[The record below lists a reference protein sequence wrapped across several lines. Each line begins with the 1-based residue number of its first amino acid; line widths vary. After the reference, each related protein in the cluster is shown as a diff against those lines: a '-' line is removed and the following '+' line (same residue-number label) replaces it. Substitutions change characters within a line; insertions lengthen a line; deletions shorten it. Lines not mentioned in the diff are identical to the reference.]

1 MSSSVPAPE
10 YEDINAQPNA
20 PAHTM
25 GIDPTMYKIVLRDD
39 DANTFLEIL
48 RKLVRGG
55 KLNQFFPNPNGME
68 NLYRL
73 MSPAGN
79 LGIDPEIR
87 INPRCGLPS
96 EPDIGRVLADKEA
109 APRFLSR
116 NDTAEVNA
124 RSDEASFK
132 LHRRIQYLR
141 DVHKS
146 DLPKRINH
154 ELKLRRVDLGVKTAS
169 FYSIF
174 ERYDPGEGVFTR
186 YTITLQHQDTR
197 WNRHQIEMQ
206 GDDLKATEGFRNV
219 ISRYHSDE
227 AEFAFILLS
236 EVPSIKVEEVVRG
249 RIGPLWFK
257 EAETMPTEIRTLL
270 EQNPGNFILN
280 FPLER
285 VVINSTA
292 KEDLQADPFSRLY
305 RHSVEGE
312 ARQFALEAAERL
324 GYRVFKERK
333 FCVTKGIAEPFKQL
347 LAERNARCIVY
358 TI

>member
-1 MSSSVPAPE
+1 
-10 YEDINAQPNA
+10 
-20 PAHTM
+20 M
-25 GIDPTMYKIVLRDD
+25 GVDPTMYRVILKEA
-39 DANTFLEIL
+39 DADVFLEFL
-48 RKLVRGG
+48 RKLIRGG
-55 KLNQFFPNPNGME
+55 KLNQFYPNPNQME

-73 MSPAGN
+73 MSPSGN

-87 INPRCGLPS
+87 INPRCGMPS

-124 RSDEASFK
+124 RTDEASFK
-132 LHRRIQYLR
+132 LHRRLQYLR
-141 DVHKS
+141 DVNKS
-146 DLPKRINH
+146 ELPKRISH
-154 ELKLRRVDLGVKTAS
+154 ELKLRRVDLTSKTAY

-197 WNRHQIEMQ
+197 WNRQQIELQ

-227 AEFAFILLS
+227 AEFALILLS
-236 EVPSIKVEEVVRG
+236 EVPGIKVEEVVRG

-257 EAETMPTEIRTLL
+257 EAETIPPEIKELL
-270 EQNPGNFILN
+270 DKNPGNFILN

-285 VVINSTA
+285 VVINSSA
-292 KEDLQADPFSRLY
+292 KEDLLADPFARLY
-305 RHSVEGE
+305 RHTVDGA
-312 ARQFALEAAERL
+312 ARQFALEKAERL

-347 LAERNARCIVY
+347 LAERNARCIIY